1 MSTFFSM
8 KRKKRNVEITEVEP
22 VRLKARL
29 GMQPGLYLTI
39 IYAIAL
45 LLILFLLLI
54 LPGIRRNGTVYH
66 FSSTPSEAAVYVD
79 DVYIGS
85 TPFSGFVDRGSHTL
99 RIEKPF
105 FESMETELSVEGR
118 IFGTLL
124 FPRKEEYSAD
134 LNIDD
139 STAYLRWRFKQIASW
154 SLVGGFYE
162 GYSYPRRSVTAVEE
176 YLAGTDEENSS
187 KELYD
192 FLYMLLNNIS
202 SSELLGDIST
212 AFRRAAAMNS
222 PSAMN
227 GADKSDPS
235 AQESLSTYAAE
246 SAFAQMI
253 DIELLQ
259 LYEYMLSDEDE
270 NFPTVGTDIESL
282 RDSLRKRVDGLPFK
296 ETYAAAVDRT
306 SSIRLEGSVL
316 LRIDPP
322 DMVPVGNPSLTLD
335 SEELTLD
342 DLSAFPH
349 MEKLESYYL
358 STTEI
363 TRTQFIAFLAEN
375 PEWGMEKK
383 EALIADGLV
392 DAEYLA
398 FMNEEDP
405 DLGLPITHVSWHAA
419 RAYCDWLQE
428 KLPASLQ
435 GRYKA
440 RLPKEA
446 EWEYAAGINGA
457 PPTVDRSS
465 GADGVLPPNFTRT
478 GRSGFADLTGNV
490 WEWCEN
496 CYFTS
501 DLIDGQY
508 GPAVPSFK
516 GLEKAVRGGSW
527 VQNASDIPI
536 WKRGAQPPYW
546 CSEFVGFRVAL
557 SPLEN

>member
-1 MSTFFSM
+1 MSTFFNM
-8 KRKKRNVEITEVEP
+8 KRKRKNVEITEPEP

-29 GMQPGLYLTI
+29 GMEPGLYLTI

-45 LLILFLLLI
+45 LLILFLVLI

-79 DVYIGS
+79 DVFIGS
-85 TPFSGFVDRGSHTL
+85 TPFSSFIAKGTHTL

-105 FESMETELSVEGR
+105 FESMETELPVEGR

-124 FPRKEEYSAD
+124 FPRREDYSAD
-134 LNIDD
+134 LNITD
-139 STAYLRWRFKQIASW
+139 STAYLRWRFRHIASW

-162 GYSYPRRSVTAVEE
+162 GYSYPRRAVTAVEE
-176 YLAGTDEENSS
+176 YLAGTDEERSPE
-187 KELYD
+187 ELYD

-202 SSELLGDIST
+202 SPEILDDIRT
-212 AFRRAAAMNS
+212 AFHKSAALNASAQEALSARAAAS
-222 PSAMN
+222 P
-227 GADKSDPS
+227 
-235 AQESLSTYAAE
+235 
-246 SAFAQMI
+246 FAQRI

-259 LYEYMLSDEDE
+259 LYEYVLSAETE
-270 NFPTVGTDIESL
+270 GRPGAGADIEVL
-282 RDSLRKRVDGLPFK
+282 LDNLRKRIDNMPF
-296 ETYAAAVDRT
+296 EAVYAAAIDPAA
-306 SSIRLEGSVL
+306 SIRIEGSVFR
-316 LRIDPP
+316 RINPP
-322 DMVPVGNPSLTLD
+322 EMVPIGNPSLILD
-335 SEELTLD
+335 SEEISLD

-349 MEKLESYYL
+349 MERLESYYL

-363 TRTQFIAFLAEN
+363 TRTQFMSFLAEN
-375 PEWGMEKK
+375 PEWSIDNK

-398 FMNEEDP
+398 FMDEADP

-419 RAYCDWLQE
+419 RAYCEWLQD

-435 GRYKA
+435 DRYEA
-440 RLPKEA
+440 RLPKES
-446 EWEYAAGINGA
+446 EWEYAAGINGD
-457 PPTVDRSS
+457 PPAVDRSS
-465 GADGVLPPNFTRT
+465 GAGDILPPNFTRT
-478 GRSGFADLTGNV
+478 GRAGFADLTGNV

-496 CYFTS
+496 WYFTS

-508 GPAVPSFK
+508 GSAAPSFD
-516 GLEKAVRGGSW
+516 GIEKTVRGGSW
-527 VQNASDIPI
+527 VQNASDMPI